1 MFDENV
7 NEELQTS
14 DDNKDHSNESYAK
27 EADGTIGQE
36 AKLQES
42 SANGNEESSVK
53 TVQNTDKVESSD
65 SKKVLNKFISL
76 PDLRIWGLV

>member
-14 DDNKDHSNESYAK
+14 DDNKEHSNEPYAK
-27 EADGTIGQE
+27 EADGTIGQG

-42 SANGNEESSVK
+42 SANGNEES
-53 TVQNTDKVESSD
+53 
-65 SKKVLNKFISL
+65 
-76 PDLRIWGLV
+76 